1 MNDESIFAA
10 APSKA
15 TGAERM
21 EKIDPLDWLDAQLL
35 RGKLP
40 QASQQKSKLAASERP
55 LSAERGLA
63 KCSKHVSHQSRCE
76 QVERGSSSDAGES
89 ADSDCEVKLHAA
101 PVRRSGWSPVRQGFV
116 KKLVP

>member
-1 MNDESIFAA
+1 
-10 APSKA
+10 
-15 TGAERM
+15 
-21 EKIDPLDWLDAQLL
+21 
-35 RGKLP
+35 
-40 QASQQKSKLAASERP
+40 LAASERP